1 MRRLLAARRPRST
14 LAERPVESH
23 LEKPPVLLDDERVRE
38 FIRCGFLRLVP
49 DVPAAL
55 HDEVDSL
62 LRHACERETWYGNN
76 ILPRVPRMHA
86 VLDCPVVRGALIS
99 LLGEDYYLHPHR
111 AVHSST
117 PLERPDIDLTPEMDA
132 PPMGKGSAAG
142 SGWHQDAQSPL
153 ARARHHVPR
162 YLIGFYFPHRVPVAM
177 GPTRIQAGSHLFAQ
191 PVQPQD
197 VVLEEIPAGAFFL
210 LHFDMVHA
218 GFPNRTDRTRYM
230 AKFVFAR
237 TRPPGAPSWRHAD
250 PHWRRPAGCAPD
262 FDLPAT
268 WGHIWGWMRG
278 QAPAP
283 RPHPA
288 AQDSACAFGDLHQPT
303 RLEAIYGDG
312 HSNDSLR
319 GALLAH
325 AGADKHRRALITD
338 DAGRPQ
344 PRDDVRGYPRR
355 WNERAVVMED
365 AAYAFAAQGA
375 AAVPTLVELL
385 EHADPWVRINAAF
398 ALGEIG
404 PPARQSIPALAR
416 CLDSPLQQE
425 VRQTLDALTAIGGAL
440 APALPRIER
449 LLTRSNPR
457 WQAPQVMRGWSGE
470 DQVRLNAAFALL
482 GAATA
487 GEDPGA
493 IERIAKA
500 CLGDKNGYVS
510 AVATETL
517 ARIGTPSACAAALRF
532 LAERRW
538 DDTLMGRAKPF

>member
-1 MRRLLAARRPRST
+1 MGP
-14 LAERPVESH
+14 
-23 LEKPPVLLDDERVRE
+23 PPVLLDDERVRE
-38 FIRCGFLRLVP
+38 FIRNGFLRLTP
-49 DVPAAL
+49 DVPAAV
-55 HDEVDSL
+55 HHEVDSL

-86 VLDCPVVRGALIS
+86 VLDCPVVRGALLS

-117 PLERPDIDLTPEMDA
+117 PLERRDIALTPEMDA

-162 YLIGFYFPHRVPVAM
+162 YLIGFYFPHQVPVAM
-177 GPTRIQAGSHLFAQ
+177 GPTRIQAGSHLYAQ
-191 PVQPQD
+191 PVQPRG
-197 VVLEEIPAGAFFL
+197 VVLEDIPAGAFFL

-218 GFPNRTDRTRYM
+218 GFPNRTERTRYM

-237 TRPPGAPSWRHAD
+237 TRPPRAPSWRHAD
-250 PHWRRPAGCAPD
+250 PQWRRPAACGPD

-268 WGHIWGWMRG
+268 WGHIWNWMRG
-278 QAPAP
+278 AMPTPGAHSPAAPAEENT
-283 RPHPA
+283 R
-288 AQDSACAFGDLHQPT
+288 AFGDLHQPT
-303 RLEAIYGDG
+303 RLEAIYGGG
-312 HSNDSLR
+312 HTTDSLR
-319 GALLAH
+319 DALLAH
-325 AGADKHRRALITD
+325 AGQNKHERVLATD
-338 DAGRPQ
+338 DAGRPL
-344 PRDDVRGYPRR
+344 PRDDVRGFPRR

-375 AAVPTLVELL
+375 AAVPALAELL

-404 PPARQSIPALAR
+404 PPAAQCVPALAR
-416 CLDSPLQQE
+416 RLDSPLQQE
-425 VRQTLDALTAIGGAL
+425 VRQTLDALAAIGGAL

-449 LLTRSNPR
+449 LLTRSNPD

-482 GAATA
+482 SGATA
-487 GEDPGA
+487 GEDRDS
-493 IERIAKA
+493 IERIANA
-500 CLGDKNGYVS
+500 SLGDKNGYVS

-517 ARIGTPSACAAALRF
+517 ARIGTPSATAAALRF